1 MKPLTIE
8 INGTGTHNRG
18 AELMAIAAS
27 QRIRASFPDARIV
40 VSSCFGKPS
49 DIEKYGLARTW
60 EHRGF
65 VRGKIK
71 TAISYMLSRLQRN
84 VVEPIEVDVVLDA
97 SGFAFSDQWG
107 EKRARRET
115 KVLLHPSRRHQML
128 IMLPQALGPFENPG
142 VAEHARKLFE
152 RAKLICARD
161 TQSLLS
167 VQRLQD
173 YPQLRQYPD
182 FTVGVAPGSA
192 AGKGLPDKYCAIV
205 PNYRMLDKGK
215 SAAEYLDFLRHA
227 IASMVSQNMVPAF
240 VLHDASEDR
249 RVIEKLGSEYA
260 HFPVF
265 TDSDP
270 RILKAMLGK
279 AEFVIGSRFH
289 ALVSALSQGVPCIGA
304 GWSHKYPELF
314 RDFDCPEL
322 LAPDLAD
329 LASLDQII
337 SILSATESRK
347 PLTERISTAG
357 AKLKQRSNEMWAE
370 VESLIRT
377 VDNQK
382 A

>member
-1 MKPLTIE
+1 MKKLTIE

-27 QRIRASFPDARIV
+27 QRLKNTFPDARIV
-40 VSSCFGKPS
+40 VSSCFGRPS
-49 DIEKYGLARTW
+49 DIKKYGLHRTW

-71 TAISYMLSRLQRN
+71 TLLTYLATQGDKTIVQPS
-84 VVEPIEVDVVLDA
+84 EVDVVLDA
-97 SGFAFSDQWG
+97 NGFAFSDQWG

-115 KVLLHPSRRHQML
+115 KVLLHPSRSHQTYV
-128 IMLPQALGPFENPG
+128 MLPQALGPFENPG
-142 VAEHARKLFE
+142 VAAHARNLFS

-161 TQSLLS
+161 SQSHAS
-167 VQRLQD
+167 VSKLGT
-173 YPQLRQYPD
+173 YSHLRQYPD
-182 FTVGVAPGSA
+182 FTVGVAPADVSSHN
-192 AGKGLPDKYCAIV
+192 LPQRFCAIV

-215 SAAEYLDFLRHA
+215 SAEEYIGFLKHA
-227 IASMVSQNMVPAF
+227 IDSMKQRGLHPVF

-249 RVIEKLGSEYA
+249 RVIERLGSSYSEL
-260 HFPVF
+260 PVL

-270 RILKAMLGK
+270 RVLKGILGR

-322 LAPDLAD
+322 LAPDLSD
-329 LASLDQII
+329 LTTLDSII
-337 SILSATESRK
+337 DTLSSDHSR
-347 PLTERISTAG
+347 PEVTARIKA
-357 AKLKQRSNEMWAE
+357 AAAELKQKTNAMWEE
-370 VESLIRT
+370 VEEIIRK
-377 VDNQK
+377 VVSSK
-382 A
+382 S